1 MFRSPSAESAPVDV
15 SRPDG
20 PTALGSLPAS
30 LRPRLRLAQT
40 IQIRTSGRSLVHL
53 LLLVFSVLLASGC
66 GYMLGPATHHDV
78 RTIYVP
84 VFKTDSFRRN
94 LDYLLTE
101 AVQKEIKTRSGY
113 RLADAHDA
121 DTILQ
126 GKIVDVRKNV
136 LSETRFDDPREVQLM
151 LGAEISWIDRRTG
164 RVLQQRV
171 FPIGQELAQHSS
183 QVSFAP
189 EVGQSMATAQSD
201 AVRRLAAQIV
211 DLTEMP
217 W

>member
-1 MFRSPSAESAPVDV
+1 MARCF
-15 SRPDG
+15 
-20 PTALGSLPAS
+20 LPAAILS
-30 LRPRLRLAQT
+30 LMLIPC
-40 IQIRTSGRSLVHL
+40 
-53 LLLVFSVLLASGC
+53 SGC
-66 GYMLGPATHHDV
+66 GYTFGPTPV
-78 RTIYVP
+78 QGIRTVYVP

-101 AVQKEIKTRSGY
+101 AVQQEIRTRGGY
-113 RLADAHDA
+113 RLGDAATA
-121 DTILQ
+121 DTILE
-126 GKIVDVRKNV
+126 GRIVDARKNV

-151 LGAEISWIDRRTG
+151 LGAQVSWIDRRSG
-164 RVLQQRV
+164 RILQQHV

-183 QVSFAP
+183 QASFAP
-189 EVGQSMATAQSD
+189 EVGQSLATAQHD